1 MDGHQE
7 REAQTLFKELTRYE
21 RKGVGIILTGLPAS
35 PMQVVR
41 AHMIQKGAVYM
52 RDYVMNED
60 GDVKELYFHDVKEK
74 RRL

>member
-7 REAQTLFKELTRYE
+7 REAQTLFNELTDYE
-21 RKGVGIILTGLPAS
+21 RKGVGIILDGLPAS

-41 AHMIQKGAVYM
+41 EHMIQEDAVYM
-52 RDYVMNED
+52 RDYVMDED

-74 RRL
+74 NRM